1 MRMLLLS
8 ALLSLL
14 GLTCTACSITE
25 PVVVIG
31 ENGQIL
37 KGTVTAT
44 LSGGSFTATD
54 GRLTCGGSYDSSDVS
69 TTITMPVLC
78 SDGRKGIVIA
88 TRDNNGTSGAG
99 TVRMTDGSEATFMF
113 GPAAASF

>member
-1 MRMLLLS
+1 MKKVAFYALLLVCC
-8 ALLSLL
+8 
-14 GLTCTACSITE
+14 GCTVTE

-31 ENGQIL
+31 QNGQML
-37 KGTVTAT
+37 KGTATAS

-54 GRLTCGGSYDSSDVS
+54 GKLTCGGHYDSMDMS

-88 TRDNNGTSGAG
+88 TRDDSGTSGAG
-99 TVRMTDGSEATFMF
+99 TVRLSDGTEATFMF
-113 GPAAASF
+113 GSAAASF